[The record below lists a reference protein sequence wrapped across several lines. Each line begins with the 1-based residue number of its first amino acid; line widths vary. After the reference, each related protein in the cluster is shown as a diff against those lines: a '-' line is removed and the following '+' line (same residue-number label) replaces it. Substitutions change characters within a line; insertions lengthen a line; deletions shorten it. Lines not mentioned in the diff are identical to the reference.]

1 MKQVLNENQ
10 LREKI
15 ASLREKLNAIEEALV
30 DSNGNPVT
38 DGSGQPI
45 ATGSDP
51 QPAPAATPAAAA
63 MAAPAAA
70 PAPAPAAEPA
80 AAQPTT
86 GQTSVNAQ
94 GQNVTMPDGTNP
106 ETGEKT
112 QQAASTTPAAAPKN
126 RDSMTFGQ
134 AFADAR
140 KAGEKT
146 FTWKGKQY
154 GTQMAAGQGAQ
165 KPAPKVGSLPK
176 NQQAALAAGTAPQL
190 VNPDGMAFGGG
201 GLEESQS
208 VGYSQDP
215 SILSI
220 VQLAGIR

>member
-51 QPAPAATPAAAA
+51 QPAPAAAPAAAA

-70 PAPAPAAEPA
+70 PAQAAAPVDDRNEMDKASDAA
-80 AAQPTT
+80 AAQAAT
-86 GQTSVNAQ
+86 
-94 GQNVTMPDGTNP
+94 
-106 ETGEKT
+106 
-112 QQAASTTPAAAPKN
+112 QAASTTPAAAPAAAPAGPKN

-146 FTWKGKQY
+146 FAWKGKQY
-154 GTQMAAGQGAQ
+154 GTQMASGQGAQ

-176 NQQAALAAGTAPQL
+176 NQQAALATGTAPQL